1 MASNVLT
8 KRVERFPSIFD
19 EFFVPWNEIFRA
31 GEGWDRTLTFPAVNV
46 AENQND
52 FTLSLAAPG
61 LKKDDF
67 NIGVDGN
74 ILTISSEKEE
84 SNEETKEQYTR
95 QEYSYSSFSRSF
107 TMPDEVNLEK
117 IDAVYVD
124 GVLKITLPKKEQA
137 KVATSKQIS
146 VK

>member
-1 MASNVLT
+1 MASNILT

-19 EFFVPWNEIFRA
+19 EFFTPWNEMFKK
-31 GEGWDRTLTFPAVNV
+31 GDGWGRTLTVPAVNV
-46 AENQND
+46 SENQND

-67 NIGVDGN
+67 DIDVDGN

-84 SNEETKEQYTR
+84 SMEETKEQYTR
-95 QEYSYSSFSRSF
+95 QEYSYSSFKRSF
-107 TMPDEVNLEK
+107 TMPDEVNLDK
-117 IDAVYVD
+117 IDAAYAD
-124 GVLKITLPKKEQA
+124 GVLKITMPKKEKA
-137 KVATSKQIS
+137 KVTTSKQIS